1 MVGRF
6 LTIGCFVCIYELS
19 TSRTIVGCE
28 SGKWFPLTRANNA
41 KSRITNLSKGW
52 FGWSDQE
59 TDEFCVDALFKQ
71 SLSELLTV
79 CEVTAAH
86 DRVCIRRDLVDDRRE
101 VGCAGVVAF
110 VQQDLITFIC
120 SISLQ
125 CRCHIG

>member
-1 MVGRF
+1 MIGRF

-28 SGKWFPLTRANNA
+28 SGKWFPLTRTNNA

-71 SLSELLTV
+71 SLGELLAIG
-79 CEVTAAH
+79 EVTAAH
-86 DRVCIRRDLVDDRRE
+86 DRVRIRRYLVADRRE
-101 VGCAGVVAF
+101 LSYACIVAF
-110 VQQDLITFIC
+110 VQQDLIPFIC
-120 SISLQ
+120 S
-125 CRCHIG
+125 